1 MQAVLFLRNFENC
14 IGISTVFLLNIV
26 DVWGKSVIPSKK
38 KRLYTLNTLNS
49 KNDISN
55 IIS

>member
-1 MQAVLFLRNFENC
+1 MQAELFLRNFENC

-26 DVWGKSVIPSKK
+26 DVWSKSVIPSKK

>member
-26 DVWGKSVIPSKK
+26 DVWSKSVIPSKK
-38 KRLYTLNTLNS
+38 KRLYTLNMLNS